1 MMLFVHGLNIF
12 CIIQQNKLLH
22 WKNKAFSQS
31 VLGTGRHFLYVNSSV
46 SKQGSIARIITSQL
60 FPASLGMCTVRFW
73 FYMVDPQI
81 MGILKVWKEVDLCLW
96 KYSLF
101 KFQPPSPLVVTLLI
115 VASLISHVYLR
126 LWDFGIQYCVIH
138 LHLSQD

>member
-1 MMLFVHGLNIF
+1 M
-12 CIIQQNKLLH
+12 LH

-96 KYSLF
+96 KYSLC
-101 KFQPPSPLVVTLLI
+101 KFQPPPPLVVTDSGIINFSCLPEAVGLWHT
-115 VASLISHVYLR
+115 VLCNSSPSESRLNSLMTAT
-126 LWDFGIQYCVIH
+126 WT
-138 LHLSQD
+138 